1 MIPKIIHYCWF
12 GGKPKPKEVLQ
23 YIETWKKHLPEF
35 KIMEWNESN
44 FSYEKFKFT
53 YEAYKVKKYAYV
65 SDVCRL
71 HALYNYGGLYF
82 DTDIEVV
89 GPFDKYL
96 NLSSFVGFEVAGLL
110 GTGVIGAEKNAK
122 WIKIFLD
129 QYNKR
134 EFVSKYGVMNLEPN
148 TKILTELM
156 PQIPKDDRPS
166 IFPVD
171 VFCAKNW
178 KTHEVMQTE
187 ETVSIHHYRASWEGT
202 NIIPL
207 EQKEISICNALH
219 FRNFHIISRLYK
231 YYLKIGYAL
240 KLK

>member
-35 KIMEWNESN
+35 KIMEWNENN
-44 FSYEKFKFT
+44 FSYEKFKFS

-110 GTGVIGAEKNAK
+110 GTGILGAEKNAK

-134 EFVSKYGVMNLEPN
+134 EFVSKYGVMNLVPN

-156 PQIPKDDRPS
+156 PQIPKDDMPS

-178 KTHEVMQTE
+178 KTHEVMQT
-187 ETVSIHHYRASWEGT
+187 
-202 NIIPL
+202 
-207 EQKEISICNALH
+207 
-219 FRNFHIISRLYK
+219 
-231 YYLKIGYAL
+231 
-240 KLK
+240 